1 MASFTAADIKNL
13 REMTGVG
20 MMDCKKA
27 LTESDGD
34 MDKAVAWLREKGLA
48 AAQKKAGRIAAEG
61 MSYAAVIDG
70 VGVVVEVNAESD
82 FVAKNELFV
91 AYVKGI
97 AEVVAKENPA
107 DLDALM
113 GCQFPGTGRTVKEE
127 QNDKVLVIGENI
139 NVRRFARYADGLSV
153 PYIHAGGKIGVL
165 VNMEVS
171 ENLAGNDVVVELGK
185 DVAMQIAAM
194 NPSFLDKADVDQ
206 STLDKEKEILMAQ
219 AIEENKNA
227 AKPKPEAII
236 EKMVMG
242 RVGKYYEENCLLQQ
256 AFVKENKVSVEKHIA
271 EVAKQVGG
279 SIKVTGFIRFA
290 TGEGI
295 EKRQDDLA
303 AEVEKLVNNK

>member
-206 STLDKEKEILMAQ
+206 ATLDKEKEILMAQ